1 MPPKPPAQA
10 VNEAVRKARR
20 DGPSDRATLVYYRA
34 KQEFDLLDAI
44 SRTRALSEPE
54 SRALARAMNRMEDWA
69 VRQ

>member
-1 MPPKPPAQA
+1 MTPKTTEQA

-20 DGPSDRATLVYYRA
+20 GPVDRGMLVYYRA

-54 SRALARAMNRMEDWA
+54 SRALERAMNRMEDWA

>member
-1 MPPKPPAQA
+1 MTPKTTEQA

-20 DGPSDRATLVYYRA
+20 GPVDRGMLVYYRA

-54 SRALARAMNRMEDWA
+54 SRALERAMHRMEDWA

>member
-1 MPPKPPAQA
+1 MTPKTTEHA

-20 DGPSDRATLVYYRA
+20 GPVDRGMLVYYRA

-54 SRALARAMNRMEDWA
+54 SRALERAMNRMEDWA